1 MHHHAAQQRPD
12 RHAGQRSRRHHA
24 EHPARI
30 VSGTRVNSWLSRIGL
45 IMPKANDV
53 TAMTASNTGTG
64 GADAITSSLGAPA
77 NRNAVA

>member
-1 MHHHAAQQRPD
+1 M
-12 RHAGQRSRRHHA
+12 
-24 EHPARI
+24 
-30 VSGTRVNSWLSRIGL
+30 NSWLSRIGL